1 MLLCFLV
8 VLRQCAYLIE
18 VDTWLIWG
26 DKRMYWKEFISR
38 YVVTMTSW
46 HVWHCNRKKTRLWL
60 TYFIKVTTPS
70 KRVPTQYRPRS
81 YCRPCRIILL
91 WRSDVVEMIVDLSFW
106 SMVVM
111 SNYRNHSCNRCEW
124 NINFTM
130 TMCMTCEVLLC
141 WRIRPSRFLP
151 NDTQSSSLPEG
162 NENFQ
167 CLFRVFCAPSRM
179 SFPA

>member
-1 MLLCFLV
+1 MATCILYQIDTVSQQIMLLCFLV

-106 SMVVM
+106 SMVDGSDEQLPQPQLQPLRMEHQLHYDDVYDVW
-111 SNYRNHSCNRCEW
+111 S
-124 NINFTM
+124 TP
-130 TMCMTCEVLLC
+130 LLK
-141 WRIRPSRFLP
+141 
-151 NDTQSSSLPEG
+151 DTS
-162 NENFQ
+162 
-167 CLFRVFCAPSRM
+167 V
-179 SFPA
+179 